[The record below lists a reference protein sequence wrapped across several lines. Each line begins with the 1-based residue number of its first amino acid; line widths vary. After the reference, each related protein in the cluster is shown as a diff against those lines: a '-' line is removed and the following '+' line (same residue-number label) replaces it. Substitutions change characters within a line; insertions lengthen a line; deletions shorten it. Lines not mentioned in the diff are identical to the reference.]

1 MDNRKDFEIFV
12 KEDFI
17 LNNGEPYAL
26 RTKQDYLEQIDS
38 FIEKSKIN
46 LYDIDES
53 NQIKELLEEK
63 KIFIKNYSK
72 NNMKRGIEWYLI
84 FLESKLTDFKLAD
97 EVSSRPLHEG
107 AKKKIYVNAYERNAK
122 ARKKCIENYGAI
134 CSVCN
139 FDFEKIYGSL
149 GEGYI
154 HVHHLKPLSE
164 IEKEYEV
171 NPIEDLRPVCPNC
184 HAMLHKKKPTA
195 SISELKELLKL
206 NNDSD
211 KKL

>member
-149 GEGYI
+149 GEGYSCSPFKAI
-154 HVHHLKPLSE
+154 
-164 IEKEYEV
+164 I
-171 NPIEDLRPVCPNC
+171 
-184 HAMLHKKKPTA
+184 
-195 SISELKELLKL
+195 
-206 NNDSD
+206 
-211 KKL
+211 